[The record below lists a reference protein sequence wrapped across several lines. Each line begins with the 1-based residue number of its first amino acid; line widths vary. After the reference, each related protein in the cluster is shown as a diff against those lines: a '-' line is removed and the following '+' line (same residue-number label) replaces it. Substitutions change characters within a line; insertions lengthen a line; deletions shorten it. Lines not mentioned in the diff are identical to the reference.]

1 MLVVNERVS
10 RFVKEMNKRA
20 KALGMKATTFNNP
33 HGLPDKANKS
43 SSSDIALLAYE
54 YMQSPEL

>member
-1 MLVVNERVS
+1 
-10 RFVKEMNKRA
+10 MNKRA
-20 KALGMKATTFNNP
+20 KTLGMKATTFNNP